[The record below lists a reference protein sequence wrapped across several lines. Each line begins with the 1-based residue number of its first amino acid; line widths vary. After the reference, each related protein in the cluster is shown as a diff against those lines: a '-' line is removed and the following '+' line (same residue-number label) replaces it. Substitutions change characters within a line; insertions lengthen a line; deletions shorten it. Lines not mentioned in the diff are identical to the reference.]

1 MDYSTIFNATYRMIF
16 PNKIT
21 NELCIPAP
29 NLGPPTS
36 AGSAYVK
43 ITEPPLPKPAAP
55 ESNLLKSIRRALS
68 ATTPIPYEKPRR
80 TLSGFF
86 EGGEEELF
94 WHDRTVIW
102 SVGGVQRRKWVFETE
117 KKDQVLWACW
127 ATFPGEKFSVR
138 GIGTTWRAPA
148 PSRRWKHATSS
159 AHDDDYISTFGRYSE
174 IRPMTS
180 LESEWERRQPPGG
193 NGAQQK
199 LPTQLVRCICIF
211 LTSFVMIYTKDGGT
225 EYAANLPFHVKR
237 AWPVSEGG
245 IVMERIVAADE
256 VEGDLLP
263 TVFTLA
269 GPYDEPKIAG
279 FAHKIEG
286 GVGPGGWKTVD
297 GVPVPDHPV
306 VIHKESPPDAN
317 EASKRHLDG
326 LTKTERIVFVP
337 SWESNPIC
345 NRIVVTHDPKTGTIR
360 IWRYVFEREPRMSS
374 PYTTRSPTTSHDGQP
389 FSPSLPSA
397 AVDAVGRNGS
407 SPTATT
413 IPPAA
418 EVLKEPDLR
427 NVLSLHQRLA
437 SVTGKPTG
445 PGGLPQTPNQDTIA
459 TTLAL
464 AQGINRPG
472 DPNVATTVRA
482 DGGHSRQHSG
492 THARVL
498 SNSRNE
504 LSITMDRM
512 QLTGSGEEIRD
523 LGLAN
528 RVIDDGRMKAELWL
542 ACLKEFQVGVANS
555 KSEEE
560 VEACLFDVRMDFGHL
575 AVFIPSAKTIFIF
588 SIYGGRERKEI
599 TCQSVKSIPALSM
612 IPIESFRAPIADLLH
627 ITPDGKLG
635 LITYEFRTLPI
646 NLTEPT
652 SSTPDEDDMDMEDPS
667 IHLGALGT
675 PGTPP
680 LSGTKRPC
688 RLKHSVQSAF
698 TIVFDDN
705 TEVRSCIDFTI
716 HSAVGRCFAALS
728 WVLSGDTTWDIR
740 KRFFRRWFHAG
751 KPTAIAE
758 SFQCFAEALMESL
771 CQDGV
776 GESAGTSAFVNR
788 TASLNFI
795 PDPWT
800 QLAGTMS
807 HRQLASHSSLRHL
820 ELPLGIGGSTA
831 NGGLQISL
839 TGRVN
844 LPRRITRPPPW
855 AAAAMQTLHL
865 VGESYKVSMA
875 KHNELQLLAPLLVRV
890 GRLVGADW
898 SNFWAVLAP
907 DEPDAWAPLDSY
919 AFSKDPRLPPKPQ
932 DIFHYLATR
941 LNNTYPSK
949 SGHWVSIAVIGQLF
963 NLKPALEYGPIRINA
978 TARLVLDAFMALTDF
993 AKHSSP
999 LDRARAAVDILHQY
1013 RAAPDDLAYL
1023 PISVLL
1029 PLREALKICQ
1039 EYPFPDWDPAHY
1051 MLIDRCDLAK
1061 MASVTWGENALGYG
1075 EAYRYKLETKLKDER
1090 ETIGNIVQD
1099 AKLSADGLAPGD
1111 PDASMPNREFT
1122 DVRFGIDRRLRE
1134 VERMLQSSSVT
1145 TVRVLERPDLN
1156 EHDLAKEQHQFAIV
1170 IAERTMSLSLG
1181 RAMYTYGSLQSV
1193 DSDSFSIPKI
1203 DFTVRMVPHGVTIT
1217 PDPAKQIVP
1226 EARAWAE
1233 FHNGVAAALRIARGT
1248 AGIDSTWIAF
1258 NRPNDLTPEHAGFIL
1273 GLGLN
1278 GHLEGM
1284 YTWHTFSYLTPK
1296 HEMTT
1301 VAMLLGLAASYV
1313 GRGDTVITKMLTV
1326 HTPALLPPGS
1336 AEMNLGLWTQM
1347 AGLMGVGILYLG
1359 RKDRRMAEACLN
1371 EIGGRDFGSRLDVTN
1386 ENREAYSITAAL
1398 AFGMIMCGHGSHA
1411 TSPADIDMI
1420 SRLRILIHGHPNAA
1434 DDKTFQPY
1442 FGPNLTSPAASIAL
1456 GLMFMKT
1463 ERTDIAGLFEIAHTP
1478 LALSRVQP
1486 NALLVRTLARLL
1498 VLWSQITPS
1507 VEWVTTQV
1515 PKKLAENE
1523 ELQGYDDAI
1532 KDSYDLAYYNIVAGV
1547 CFAIALKYA
1556 GTADQTAET
1565 TLIHYYDAFS
1575 KTAGQ
1580 PALTFDAQIKRSA
1593 VRDSLNLIS
1602 LCVGIVMCGTGELNA
1617 LRRLRYAHGQL
1628 LPYVKYGSHMTSHM
1642 SMGML
1647 FLGGG
1652 RHTFGTSNA
1661 AIACL
1666 VAAFYPRWPSA
1677 SGDTKVLLPVF
1688 RHLWSLAVEPR
1699 CLIAR
1704 DADSGETVYIPIKLK
1719 IREGTSSRAY
1729 QYTSP
1734 SLIPDW
1740 SNLLA
1745 ISVDS
1750 PRYWP
1755 YHIDFTNDQYTPRFA
1770 MSVFK
1775 TQTIWVKRRS
1785 GYLGYGEDPRGNRS
1799 IFAFMRFRAGDAAA
1813 MDFPNGSDDERAVVR
1828 AQLDQFITSLSV
1840 DTRITGLADWLCHQ
1854 DPQSELEAKVVSYC
1868 QQSLLECLL
1877 QDKAS
1882 TLQNLLSIFQV
1893 RYGTSADE
1901 MCGSG
1906 IPILMLKH
1914 LKFLVA
1920 YYGHLHNR
1928 AFGGRVGQDRTL
1940 RPPLIRM
1947 TLLDAAVNELE
1958 DRVRRLR
1965 EDEQF
1970 MVVLKAYLT
1979 GQDCKTVLPQDPE
1992 EAKAVG
1998 RQLAFYLAN
2007 EHVTGIQVIS
2017 AFGKMAREARK
2028 TRKLGKADVQEMDEE
2043 TLSKSIRMVMRSA
2056 LVSGNGTPMWEL
2068 TVRAFDDIVDAW
2080 GL

>member
-1 MDYSTIFNATYRMIF
+1 MNDFS
-16 PNKIT
+16 
-21 NELCIPAP
+21 IPAP
-29 NLGPPTS
+29 ILGQPTS

-43 ITEPPLPKPAAP
+43 VTEPPLPKPAVP

-68 ATTPIPYEKPRR
+68 ATTPIPYENPRK
-80 TLSGFF
+80 TLYGSFDS
-86 EGGEEELF
+86 GEEELF
-94 WHDRTVIW
+94 WHDRTVVW
-102 SVGGVQRRKWVFETE
+102 SVGSVQRRKWVFETE

-127 ATFPGEKFSVR
+127 ATFPGEKFSIR
-138 GIGTTWRAPA
+138 GAGSAWKAPA
-148 PSRRWKHATSS
+148 PSRRWKNSS
-159 AHDDDYISTFGRYSE
+159 SAAHDDDYISTFGRFSE

-180 LESEWERRQPPGG
+180 LESEFERRHPSGSGG
-193 NGAQQK
+193 TGDSK
-199 LPTQLVRCICIF
+199 HRHKPQLVRCICIF

-237 AWPVSEGG
+237 VWPVPEGG
-245 IVMERIVAADE
+245 VMMERIVAADE

-279 FAHKIEG
+279 FAYKIEG
-286 GVGPGGWKTVD
+286 GVGPGGWRTPE
-297 GVPVPDHPV
+297 GAPAPDHPV
-306 VIHKESPPDAN
+306 VIHKEPPPDAT
-317 EASKRHLDG
+317 ERAKRHVQG
-326 LTKTERIVFVP
+326 LTKTERIVFAP
-337 SWESNPIC
+337 SWETNPIC
-345 NRIVVTHDPKTGTIR
+345 NRLAVTHDPKTGYIR
-360 IWRYVFEREPRMSS
+360 IWRYVFEKEPRLSAPYMSRVNTNVS
-374 PYTTRSPTTSHDGQP
+374 ESQP

-397 AVDAVGRNGS
+397 AVDAAVRNGPPPDS
-407 SPTATT
+407 TT

-418 EVLKEPDLR
+418 EIVKEPDLR
-427 NVLSLHQRLA
+427 NVLTLHQRLA
-437 SVTGKPTG
+437 SASARTSVPAPPPI
-445 PGGLPQTPNQDTIA
+445 PGSGLPLTPNQDTIA
-459 TTLAL
+459 TTLAI

-472 DPNVATTVRA
+472 EASTAATTIVDLGHQRQRS
-482 DGGHSRQHSG
+482 GSFPSTHSRVH
-492 THARVL
+492 

-504 LSITMDRM
+504 LSVTMDRM
-512 QLTGSGEEIRD
+512 QLTASGEEIRD

-528 RVIDDGRMKAELWL
+528 RVIDDGKMQAELWMT
-542 ACLKEFQVGVANS
+542 CLDEFRPNTGS
-555 KSEEE
+555 FTSDDE

-575 AVFIPSAKTIFIF
+575 AILVPSAQSIFVF
-588 SIYGGRERKEI
+588 SIFCGRERKEI
-599 TCQSVKSIPALSM
+599 TCQSVKTIPAISM
-612 IPIESFRAPIADLLH
+612 VPTETFRAPIADLLL
-627 ITPDGKLG
+627 ITPEHELS
-635 LITYEFRTLPI
+635 LVTYEFRRLKV
-646 NLTEPT
+646 NLEAPTT
-652 SSTPDEDDMDMEDPS
+652 SSSDDDDMEMEDDPS
-667 IHLGALGT
+667 IRIGTFGKSTSPLGET
-675 PGTPP
+675 R
-680 LSGTKRPC
+680 RPKK
-688 RLKHSVQSAF
+688 LKDPVQNAF
-698 TIVFDDN
+698 TVVFDDN
-705 TEVRSCIDFTI
+705 SETRSCIDLHI
-716 HSAVGRCFAALS
+716 HPAVGRCFAALS
-728 WVLSGDTTWDIR
+728 WTLSGELTFDIR
-740 KRFFRRWFHAG
+740 KRFFRRWFQAG
-751 KPTAIAE
+751 RPTSMSE
-758 SFQCFAEALMESL
+758 SFQCFAEAIMESL
-771 CQDGV
+771 CRDGV
-776 GESAGTSAFVNR
+776 GDQTETAPFINR
-788 TASLNFI
+788 TSSLNFM
-795 PDPWT
+795 PDPWA

-807 HRQLASHSSLRHL
+807 HFQLASHSSLRHL
-820 ELPLGIGGSTA
+820 ELPSKPQNQPPL
-831 NGGLQISL
+831 GGLQ
-839 TGRVN
+839 TPGKGRVN

-865 VGESYKVSMA
+865 VGESYKISMA
-875 KHNELQLLAPLLVRV
+875 KHGELQLLAPLLVRM

-907 DEPDAWAPLDSY
+907 DEPDAWMPLETY

-932 DIFHYLATR
+932 DIFHYLSTR
-941 LNNTYPSK
+941 LNNTYPTK
-949 SGHWVSIAVIGQLF
+949 SGHWVSIAIIGQVF
-963 NLKPALEYGPIRINA
+963 NLQPALEYGPIRINA
-978 TARLVLDAFMALTDF
+978 TSRLVLDAFMALTDF
-993 AKHSSP
+993 KKHTSP
-999 LDRARAAVDILHQY
+999 LDRARAAVEILHQY
-1013 RAAPDDLAYL
+1013 RISSDDLSYL

-1029 PLREALKICQ
+1029 PLREAIKICQ
-1039 EYPFPDWDPAHY
+1039 EYPPMDWEPAQY

-1061 MASVTWGENALGYG
+1061 MASVTWGENTLGFG
-1075 EAYRYKLETKLKDER
+1075 EAYRYKLETKSKDER

-1170 IAERTMSLSLG
+1170 IAERTMALSLG
-1181 RAMYTYGSLQSV
+1181 RAMYTYGSLQAV

-1203 DFTVRMVPHGVTIT
+1203 DFTVRMVPHAVTIT

-1313 GRGDTVITKMLTV
+1313 GRGDTIITKMLTV

-1347 AGLMGVGILYLG
+1347 AGLMGVGVLYLG
-1359 RKDRRMAEACLN
+1359 TKERRMAEACLN
-1371 EIGGRDFGSRLDVTN
+1371 EIGGRDFGTRLDVTN
-1386 ENREAYSITAAL
+1386 EHREAYSITSAL
-1398 AFGMIMCGHGSHA
+1398 AFGMIMCGHGAQA
-1411 TSPADIDMI
+1411 TSPADLDMI
-1420 SRLRILIHGHPNAA
+1420 ARLRILIHGHPNAA
-1434 DDKTFQPY
+1434 DDKTFQPQ
-1442 FGPNLTSPAASIAL
+1442 FGANLTSPAASIAL

-1463 ERTDIAGLFEIAHTP
+1463 ERVDIAGLFEIAHTP

-1486 NALLVRTLARLL
+1486 NALLIRALARLL

-1575 KTAGQ
+1575 KTASQ

-1593 VRDSLNLIS
+1593 VRDSLNLLS

-1642 SMGML
+1642 AMGML

-1688 RHLWSLAVEPR
+1688 RHLWALAVEPR

-1704 DADSGETVYIPIKLK
+1704 DADSGETVYIPIKLRLK
-1719 IREGTSSRAY
+1719 EGEVARAY

-1740 SNLLA
+1740 NNLLA

-1755 YHIDFTNDQYTPRFA
+1755 YYIDFTNEQNTPRFA
-1770 MSVFK
+1770 TTVFK

-1813 MDFPNGSDDERAVVR
+1813 MDFPSGSDDERRLVR
-1828 AQLDQFITSLSV
+1828 SQLDQFITSLSV
-1840 DTRITGLADWLCHQ
+1840 DTRITGLADWLCHT

-1877 QDKAS
+1877 QDKTS
-1882 TLQNLLSIFQV
+1882 TLQNLLNIFQV

-1901 MCGSG
+1901 MCGTG

-1914 LKFLVA
+1914 LKFLAA

-1928 AFGGRVGQDRTL
+1928 AFGGRVGQERTL
-1940 RPPLIRM
+1940 RPSLIRW
-1947 TLLDAAVNELE
+1947 TLLDAAANVL
-1958 DRVRRLR
+1958 DDHVRRLR
-1965 EDEQF
+1965 DDEQF
-1970 MVVLKAYLT
+1970 RAVLKAYLR
-1979 GQDCKTVLPQDPE
+1979 GEDCKALLPQDPE
-1992 EAKAVG
+1992 EARALG
-1998 RQLAFYLAN
+1998 RNLAFYIVN
-2007 EHVTGIQVIS
+2007 EHVTGTEVIS
-2017 AFGKMAREARK
+2017 AFGKVVQEALM
-2028 TRKLGKADVQEMDEE
+2028 TRKLGKSNLEKMNEE
-2043 TLSKSIRMVMRSA
+2043 QLKKSIRMVIRSA
-2056 LVSGNGTPMWEL
+2056 LVSGNGTPLWEL
-2068 TVRAFDDIVDAW
+2068 TIRAFDDIAEAM
-2080 GL
+2080 GF